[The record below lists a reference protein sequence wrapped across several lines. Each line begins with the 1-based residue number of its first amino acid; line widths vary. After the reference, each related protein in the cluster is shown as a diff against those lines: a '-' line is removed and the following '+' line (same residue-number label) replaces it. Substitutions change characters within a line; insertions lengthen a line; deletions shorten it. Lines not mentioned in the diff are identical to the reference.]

1 MALLWLVL
9 AAISIF
15 MFVFTVTNIVS
26 GNQASFLGIGWF
38 VVFVFTIFEAGNLY
52 RTSRHKPTRSEQDD
66 EYWDSRIK

>member
-15 MFVFTVTNIVS
+15 MFVMTATNIA

-38 VVFVFTIFEAGNLY
+38 VVFVFTIFEAGTLY
-52 RTSRHKPTRSEQDD
+52 RTSRHKPTKSERNAA
-66 EYWDSRIK
+66 YWKERRNQ